1 MLKYLAEYVEIF
13 GSVTEKGYVHAVNG
27 YQDLIL
33 RNCF

>member
-1 MLKYLAEYVEIF
+1 MLKYLAGYVEIF

-27 YQDLIL
+27 YKDLIL